1 MRLPLLFLAIA
12 VVTQPVLAQ
21 TKFGNNAAITPSRLR
36 AHLELIAS
44 DELEGRDTP
53 SRGLDVATLYV
64 ATQLKLWGAKPAGD
78 NGTFFQ
84 KIPLT
89 SRAIDR
95 TGSTLQFGGKTY
107 SYGASLQAGNVAF
120 QGSGKMVYCGHG
132 FVVKSKNLDPY
143 AGLDVKGKIVVIA
156 TGMPA
161 GVSFSDL
168 RLPGSERP
176 AQAAKARGA
185 MGVLIVADASD
196 NTSWNPDEPVRRGFM
211 QPDYGDAPDAPGPS
225 IRIRS
230 DVAAELFAGESTSVA
245 EILKGS
251 DAPEKGF
258 ALNASK
264 TVIVNILEQ
273 KTTIY
278 TRNVVAIVPGSDPK
292 LAGEFVAY
300 GAHIDHVGVRTGGT
314 GDMIYN
320 GADDDGSGTVGILEI
335 AHALLIGPRPKRSSL
350 FVWHCGEEKGMWGSE
365 WYVEKPTVGLKSI
378 VAQLNIDM
386 IGRSKPAGDTNPA
399 NKVLTGP
406 NEVYVVG
413 STMMSTD
420 LQKTSESVNK
430 KFLNIAFN
438 YKYDDPKDTERIFF
452 RSDHYSYAKKGIPII
467 FYFDGVHE
475 DYHRVGDEPQ
485 KIDYEKLS
493 KVTRTVY
500 ATGWELANA
509 PKRPVV
515 DKGIPK

>member
-1 MRLPLLFLAIA
+1 MRSTISLLALAILSTT
-12 VVTQPVLAQ
+12 VFAQ
-21 TKFGNNAAITPSRLR
+21 TKFGNDSAISPARLR

-53 SRGLDVATLYV
+53 SRGLDIATLYV

-84 KIPLT
+84 RMPLT

-95 TGSTLQFGGKTY
+95 TGSTLQFGGKTF

-120 QGSGKMVYCGHG
+120 QGSGKMVYAGHG
-132 FVVKSKNLDPY
+132 YVVKSKNVDPY
-143 AGLDVKGKIVVIA
+143 AGLDVNGKIVVVA
-156 TGMPA
+156 TGMPS

-168 RLPGSERP
+168 RLAGSERP

-185 MGVLIVADASD
+185 MGVLIVADATD
-196 NTSWNPDEPVRRGFM
+196 NTSWNSEEPVRRGFM
-211 QPDYGDAPDAPGPS
+211 QPDYGDAPDSPGPS

-230 DVAAELFAGESTSVA
+230 DIAKELFTGEATSVE

-258 ALNASK
+258 ALSDSK
-264 TVIVNILEQ
+264 TVIVNVIEQ

-278 TRNVVAIVPGSDPK
+278 TRNVVAIVPGTDAK
-292 LAGEFVAY
+292 LKDEYVAY
-300 GAHIDHVGVRTGGT
+300 GSHIDHVGMRTSGT
-314 GDMIYN
+314 GDMIFN
-320 GADDDGSGTVGILEI
+320 GADDDGSGTVAILEI
-335 AHALLIGPRPKRSSL
+335 AHALLTGPRPKRSSL

-365 WYVEKPTVGLKSI
+365 WYVQKPTVPLTSI

-386 IGRSKPAGDTNPA
+386 IGRSKPAGDVNPA
-399 NKVLTGP
+399 NKDLSGP
-406 NEVYVVG
+406 NGIYVIG

-420 LQKTSESVNK
+420 LQKTSEAVNK
-430 KFLNIAFN
+430 KFLNILFD
-438 YKYDDPKDTERIFF
+438 YRYDDPKDPQRFFF

-467 FYFDGVHE
+467 FYFSGVHE
-475 DYHRVGDEPQ
+475 DYHRTGDEAH
-485 KIDYEKLS
+485 KIDYEKMS
-493 KVTRTVY
+493 KVARTVY

-509 PKRPVV
+509 AKRPVV
-515 DKGIPK
+515 DKPVPK